1 MQRRATVNARSTAPA
16 APGFRVRGCNLV
28 LATDL
33 DGTFLGGSEAQRSAL
48 YSHLDA
54 RDDVTLIFV
63 TGRDLDFVARLIRV
77 PGMPRP
83 DYIVGDVGTSIY
95 DGATLEP
102 VECLEAPIARQWNA
116 ANARVVDLLRNEPGL
131 RLQDT
136 PFRHRVSYDCDP
148 ASFSARSVEKVEAAG
163 FDCLLS
169 ADRFF
174 DVLPKGVSKGP
185 TLIRL
190 VEALGL
196 DPATVLVAGDTM
208 NDLSLF
214 RTGFRGVAVGNS
226 EPRLAIAVGSME
238 NVYRSPLPG
247 AAGIADAIR
256 NFGFEGGRKDEIGEI
271 VAGHRLS
278 PATERR
284 SADRRARLPS
294 KP

>member
-1 MQRRATVNARSTAPA
+1 M
-16 APGFRVRGCNLV
+16 RGRNLT

-33 DGTFLGGSEAQRSAL
+33 DGTFLGGNAAQRSAL
-48 YSHLDA
+48 YAHLNA

-63 TGRDLDFVARLIRV
+63 TGRDLDFVAGLIRW

-95 DGATLEP
+95 DGATLQP
-102 VECLEAPIARQWNA
+102 VASLEAPIAAEWND
-116 ANARVVDLLRNEPGL
+116 ANARVVELLRDEPGL

-136 PFRHRVSYDCDP
+136 PFRHRVSYDYDP
-148 ASFSARSVEKVEAAG
+148 ASFSTRSVEKVRAAG

-169 ADRFF
+169 ADRYF

-214 RTGFRGVAVGNS
+214 RTGFKGVAVGNS

-247 AAGIADAIR
+247 TAGIADAIR
-256 NFGFEGGRKDEIGEI
+256 NFGFQGSRKDEIEEI
-271 VAGHRLS
+271 VAGDCLS
-278 PATERR
+278 PATE
-284 SADRRARLPS
+284 
-294 KP
+294 

>member
-1 MQRRATVNARSTAPA
+1 VSDCTLA
-16 APGFRVRGCNLV
+16 

-33 DGTFLGGSEAQRSAL
+33 DGTFLGGSRAQRSAL
-48 YSHLDA
+48 YAHLNA
-54 RDDVTLIFV
+54 RDDVVLIFV
-63 TGRDLDFVARLIRV
+63 TGRDLDFVAGLVRE

-95 DGATLEP
+95 DGATLQPIER
-102 VECLEAPIARQWNA
+102 LEAPIAREWND
-116 ANARVVDLLRNEPGL
+116 ANARVVELLGDEPGL

-136 PFRHRVSYDCDP
+136 PFRHRVSYDYDP
-148 ASFSARSVEKVEAAG
+148 AALSARSIEKVEAAG

-185 TLIRL
+185 TLVRL
-190 VEALGL
+190 VDALGL
-196 DPATVLVAGDTM
+196 DPATVLVAGDTL

-214 RTGFRGVAVGNS
+214 RTGFKGVAVGNS
-226 EPRLAIAVGSME
+226 EPGLAIAVGRMK

-247 AAGIADAIR
+247 TAGIADAIR
-256 NFGFEGGRKDEIGEI
+256 NFGFEGSRKDEIEKI

-278 PATERR
+278 PAAE
-284 SADRRARLPS
+284 
-294 KP
+294 